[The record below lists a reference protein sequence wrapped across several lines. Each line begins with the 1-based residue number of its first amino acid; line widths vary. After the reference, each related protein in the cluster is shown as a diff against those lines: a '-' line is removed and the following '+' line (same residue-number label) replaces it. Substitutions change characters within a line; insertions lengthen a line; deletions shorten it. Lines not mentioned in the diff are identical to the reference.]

1 MAAQFQSLLNSYG
14 DDVIDK
20 NTTLL
25 QVKMPTTIH
34 STDSM
39 LISVLLNQFFT
50 ETSLDH
56 ADIFPGHMD
65 CSRIFMKLLFSA
77 EQTTCSK

>member
-34 STDSM
+34 SSDSM
-39 LISVLLNQFFT
+39 LISVLLDQFFT

-56 ADIFPGHMD
+56 EDVFPDHMD
-65 CSRIFMKLLFSA
+65 CSRIFMKLLFN
-77 EQTTCSK
+77 